1 MALFDLT
8 TAELYDYRPAPRPPA
23 DFEEFWKRT
32 LTEAAGLPLDPVFEP
47 YDACLPAVEVFD
59 VRFSGWGGHRIAAWL
74 ILPADGRPRVP
85 CVVQYLGYNGGRG
98 TPLDHTFWAAA
109 GYALLLMDT
118 RGVSGLGGQPG
129 ATADPVGGGT
139 PQVPGFLTRGVLD
152 PHDYYYRRVFTD
164 AVRAIETAA
173 LAPRVDATSLVLAG
187 GSQGG
192 AIAQAAAGLSALI
205 GRPPAAALVD
215 VPFLTHIRRAIEITD
230 SEPYKELIRFLATQ
244 RDKTDQTLATLD
256 YFDGLNLA
264 ALGTVPALYSTALR
278 DPVCP
283 PSTVF
288 AAYNAWKGPKEISV
302 FPFNE
307 HEGGGSSQRA
317 RQLHFLKD
325 LLRET

>member
-8 TAELYDYRPAPRPPA
+8 TAELYAYRPAPQPPT
-23 DFEEFWKRT
+23 DFEDFWKRT
-32 LTEAAGLPLDPVFEP
+32 LSEAAELPLDPAFEH

-74 ILPADGRPRVP
+74 ILPADGRASVP
-85 CVVQYLGYNGGRG
+85 CVVQYLGYNSGRG
-98 TPLDHTFWAAA
+98 IPLDHTFWAAA

-118 RGVSGLGGQPG
+118 RGVSGLGGLPG
-129 ATADPVGGGT
+129 STADPVGGGN

-164 AVRAIETAA
+164 AVRAVETAA
-173 LAPRVDATSLVLAG
+173 VAPRVDASSIVLAG

-192 AIAQAAAGLSALI
+192 AIAQAAAGLSALV

-230 SEPYKELIRFLATQ
+230 AEPYKELIRFLATQ
-244 RDKTDQTLATLD
+244 RDVADRTLATLD

-264 ALGTVPALYSTALR
+264 ALGNVPALYSAALR

-288 AAYNAWKGPKEISV
+288 AAFNAWQGTKEISV
-302 FPFNE
+302 WPFNE
-307 HEGGGSSQRA
+307 HEGGGSQQRV
-317 RQLHFLKD
+317 RQLQFLKK
-325 LLRET
+325 LL